1 MDREIAAYHPPRE
14 ERQTQSSS
22 QAASSVQRP
31 GPDWGHD
38 GKRAVRGVNRNEVA
52 ARMDHG
58 PAAGPV
64 RDDPADPESETHRL
78 GQHHE
83 PWGCPPKPAL
93 QIHRHATPR

>member
-52 ARMDHG
+52 VRMDHG

-64 RDDPADPESETHRL
+64 RYDPADPETETHRL

-83 PWGCPPKPAL
+83 PALRPLTPAL
-93 QIHRHATPR
+93 QQHRPA